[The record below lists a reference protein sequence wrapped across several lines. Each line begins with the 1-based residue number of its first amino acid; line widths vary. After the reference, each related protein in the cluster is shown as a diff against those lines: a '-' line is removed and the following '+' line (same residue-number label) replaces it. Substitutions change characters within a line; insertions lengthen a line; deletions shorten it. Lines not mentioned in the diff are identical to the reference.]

1 MLLFVDD
8 DGPGVPDEA
17 LPKLFDVFYRN
28 DPSRKKPIRAV
39 GWDLRSCGRQWRGW
53 AEPSMRK
60 IYPPAACGW
69 HLRSPYGKKEADRSQ
84 LDDAAEI
91 CRLLVQNGI
100 AVSAIIPTEQNLE
113 EYFMTMTGGKTA

>member
-1 MLLFVDD
+1 
-8 DGPGVPDEA
+8 
-17 LPKLFDVFYRN
+17 
-28 DPSRKKPIRAV
+28 
-39 GWDLRSCGRQWRGW
+39 
-53 AEPSMRK
+53 MRK

-69 HLRSPYGKKEADRSQ
+69 HLRSPYGKKEADRPQ